1 MDAVL
6 KEYGND
12 DEMKN
17 EPSEIN
23 PDDFSTV
30 GDLDDVPFW

>member
-6 KEYGND
+6 KEYVNN

-23 PDDFSTV
+23 PDDFASV
-30 GDLDDVPFW
+30 EDLDDVPF

>member
-1 MDAVL
+1 
-6 KEYGND
+6 
-12 DEMKN
+12 MKN

-30 GDLDDVPFW
+30 EDLDDVPFW